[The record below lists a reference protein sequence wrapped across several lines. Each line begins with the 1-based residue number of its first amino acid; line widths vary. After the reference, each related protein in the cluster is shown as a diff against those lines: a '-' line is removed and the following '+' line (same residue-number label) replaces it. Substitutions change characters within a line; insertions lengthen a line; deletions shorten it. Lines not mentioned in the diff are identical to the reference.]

1 MSDVKG
7 LLTPASHL
15 AAHIFVGTTIFC
27 IVAIAAF
34 GLQKLVHLLESNG
47 TDATIITVLTI
58 VEHLTFY
65 VDMFCYVVMLLGAAF
80 VFVREIARE
89 VGK

>member
-7 LLTPASHL
+7 LLTPAIHL
-15 AAHIFVGTTIFC
+15 AAHIFVGTMIFA
-27 IVAIAAF
+27 IVAGAAF

-47 TDATIITVLTI
+47 TDATITYVLTL

-65 VDMFCYVVMLLGAAF
+65 VDIICYVVMLLGAAF

-89 VGK
+89 VRK